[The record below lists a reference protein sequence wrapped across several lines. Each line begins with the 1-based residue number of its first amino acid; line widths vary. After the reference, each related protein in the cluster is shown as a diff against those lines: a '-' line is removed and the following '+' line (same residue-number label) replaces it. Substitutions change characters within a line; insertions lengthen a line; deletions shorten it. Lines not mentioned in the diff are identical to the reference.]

1 MELQWQEGKQELF
14 YFSPQEERN
23 TAISIKMI
31 EHNRIPGLL
40 PMHRQYIDNQ
50 IQFIYETQGCY
61 ALQEMLGKQPVSVSW
76 ACRILQQVLEAVS
89 VGETYL
95 LNRFEYYVCSEAIF
109 LDKTHQQ
116 ILMCYT
122 PGLEHDIHQG
132 FQGLMETIMEHLDH
146 RNKKEIALFYG
157 IYDMHCSA
165 EVSFAELQEHFERC
179 GKKMQNGA
187 NSIQAFPEEIVMKAS
202 EREGKTE
209 KSLAKTETTFCFVRY
224 EHWKMGKK
232 KSYAVDV
239 LPERFVLPNG
249 RYAVGRRQDQ
259 ALLLLPQ
266 QISREH
272 AVLEVERKQVY
283 LTDCGSSN
291 GTYVNGRKISAHV
304 KTRLNTGDV
313 ITFAD
318 ISYQLN

>member
-1 MELQWQEGKQELF
+1 MKLQWQEGKQELF
-14 YFSPQEERN
+14 YFLPQEEMD
-23 TAISIKMI
+23 TMISIKMI

-40 PMHRQYIDNQ
+40 PMHHQYIDDQ
-50 IQFIYETQGCY
+50 IQFVYEAQGCHT
-61 ALQEMLGKQPVSVSW
+61 LQEMLGKQPVSVSR
-76 ACRILQQVLEAVS
+76 ACRFLQQVLEAVS
-89 VGETYL
+89 VGETFL
-95 LNRFEYYVCSEAIF
+95 LNRFEYYVCSEMIF
-109 LDKTHQQ
+109 LDRTHQQ

-122 PGLEHDIHQG
+122 PGLEHDIHQE
-132 FQGLMETIMEHLDH
+132 FRELMEMFMEHLEH
-146 RNKKEIALFYG
+146 HNKKEITLFYG
-157 IYDMHCSA
+157 IYDMHCSG

-179 GKKMQNGA
+179 GRKMSNSA
-187 NSIQAFPEEIVMKAS
+187 NSSGDLPEDIVMKAP
-202 EREGKTE
+202 EREVRTE
-209 KSLAKTETTFCFVRY
+209 KSLAKTETTFCFIRY

-304 KTRLNTGDV
+304 KTRLNAGDV

>member
-1 MELQWQEGKQELF
+1 MELQWKEGKQELF
-14 YFSPQEERN
+14 YSLPEEESEA
-23 TAISIKMI
+23 AIALKMI
-31 EHNRIPGLL
+31 EHNHIPGLL

-50 IQFIYETQGCY
+50 IQLTYETQGCHV
-61 ALQEMLGKQPVSVSW
+61 LQEILGKQPVSVSW
-76 ACRILQQVLEAVS
+76 ACWILQQVLETVS
-89 VGETYL
+89 VGETFL
-95 LNRFEYYVCSEAIF
+95 LHRFEYCVCSERIF
-109 LDKTHQQ
+109 LDRTHQR
-116 ILMCYT
+116 IFMCYT
-122 PGLEHDIHQG
+122 PGLEHDIHQE
-132 FQGLMETIMEHLDH
+132 FQDLMETIMEHLDH

-157 IYDMHCSA
+157 IYDMHCA
-165 EVSFAELQEHFERC
+165 GEVSFAEIQEHFERC
-179 GKKMQNGA
+179 GRKMFHRVNSLLDLPEDNVIKEPAREKK
-187 NSIQAFPEEIVMKAS
+187 IEEA
-202 EREGKTE
+202 
-209 KSLAKTETTFCFVRY
+209 LDKTETTVCFVRY
-224 EHWKMGKK
+224 KHQKMRKK
-232 KSYAVDV
+232 KSGAVDV
-239 LPERFVLPNG
+239 LPEQFVLPKG

-272 AVLEVERKQVY
+272 AVLEVEQKQVF